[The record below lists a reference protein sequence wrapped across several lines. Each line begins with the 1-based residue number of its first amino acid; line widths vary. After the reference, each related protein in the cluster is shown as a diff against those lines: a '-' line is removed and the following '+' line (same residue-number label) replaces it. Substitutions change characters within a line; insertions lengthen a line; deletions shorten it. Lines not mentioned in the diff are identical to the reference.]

1 MMALTIWEFR
11 WLLIAALVLSLT
23 ISAFRM
29 ARMAGRLGRRPW
41 VWFFISLFFTAL
53 PATAVFWR
61 DRAKRISAGY
71 ARKDDESVARRTAER
86 SRPVGG
92 CPHCGAIFDA
102 ADRAAGEC
110 PRCRM
115 KLDEGHYA

>member
-1 MMALTIWEFR
+1 MMAWTTWEFR

-23 ISAFRM
+23 VSAFRM

-41 VWFFISLFFTAL
+41 AWFFISLFFTAL
-53 PATAVFWR
+53 PATVVFWR

-71 ARKDDESVARRTAER
+71 ARKDDEPAARGTAER

-92 CPHCGAIFDA
+92 CPHCGAILDS

-115 KLDEGHYA
+115 SLDTGRYA